1 MNGCLSIQN
10 TGFDCCFGHLTV
22 LIAPPLLS
30 AAISLASISCSG
42 HAKCESFFAILS
54 FRNTQMHELA
64 KSPSELM
71 LDSQNQLTGQRPLMV
86 LDINVW
92 LL

>member
-1 MNGCLSIQN
+1 MR
-10 TGFDCCFGHLTV
+10 
-22 LIAPPLLS
+22 
-30 AAISLASISCSG
+30 
-42 HAKCESFFAILS
+42 EFFAILS